1 MRKEQIIL
9 KLQCVRSSTR
19 SEANKQ
25 LLTECID
32 ALQEDQREQDEQKQV
47 SNVESYYVRQRL
59 KLRNDVGIKLTEE
72 GKAMRFLVNT
82 IDEPNKR
89 LWVVDEAGRV
99 RPQWIQMQLVEPA
112 DD

>member
-32 ALQEDQREQDEQKQV
+32 ALQEDQ
-47 SNVESYYVRQRL
+47 
-59 KLRNDVGIKLTEE
+59 G
-72 GKAMRFLVNT
+72 
-82 IDEPNKR
+82 NKISK
-89 LWVVDEAGRV
+89 GRY
-99 RPQWIQMQLVEPA
+99 QMLNLIMS
-112 DD
+112 DSD

>member
-32 ALQEDQREQDEQKQV
+32 ALLEEQREQDQQIQATT
-47 SNVESYYVRQRL
+47 SFYVRQRL
-59 KLRNDVGIKLTEE
+59 KLRRDVGINLSEQ
-72 GKAMRFLVNT
+72 GKAVRFLVNT

-89 LWVVDEAGRV
+89 LWVVDATGNE
-99 RPQWIQMQLVEPA
+99 RPQWIAMQLLEPA

>member
-1 MRKEQIIL
+1 
-9 KLQCVRSSTR
+9 
-19 SEANKQ
+19 
-25 LLTECID
+25 
-32 ALQEDQREQDEQKQV
+32 
-47 SNVESYYVRQRL
+47 
-59 KLRNDVGIKLTEE
+59 
-72 GKAMRFLVNT
+72 MRFLVNT

>member
-9 KLQCVRSSTR
+9 KLQCVRSSTK

-32 ALQEDQREQDEQKQV
+32 ILQEEQREQDQQRMADTTT
-47 SNVESYYVRQRL
+47 YYVRQRL
-59 KLRNDVGIKLTEE
+59 KLREDVGIKLTVE

-89 LWVVDEAGRV
+89 LWVVDEAGRE
-99 RPQWIQMQLVEPA
+99 RPQWIFMSLVTPA
-112 DD
+112 ED

>member
-1 MRKEQIIL
+1 MKTEQIIL

-89 LWVVDEAGRV
+89 LWVVDEAGKV
-99 RPQWIQMQLVEPA
+99 RPQWIQMQL
-112 DD
+112 